1 MPAYRESLSRKKQ
14 SLGYL
19 CEDLTTTLNKL
30 RVCNDEGQIDPE
42 MLDQALE
49 LVIEVSGLEL
59 GIERRLNDLQYCLG
73 EVQIYL
79 WEGSGEYLQVEDCIA
94 QIQDFLDWAL

>member
-1 MPAYRESLSRKKQ
+1 MNSYRESRGIKKR

-19 CEDLTTTLNKL
+19 CEDLIRKLTKL
-30 RVCNDEGQIDPE
+30 RDCNDEGQIDPE

-79 WEGSGEYLQVEDCIA
+79 WEGSDEYLRVEDCIA

>member
-19 CEDLTTTLNKL
+19 CEDLTTKLNKL
-30 RVCNDEGQIDPE
+30 RDCNDEGQIDPE

>member
-19 CEDLTTTLNKL
+19 CEDLSRKLNKL
-30 RVCNDEGQIDPE
+30 RDCNDEGQVDPE

-59 GIERRLNDLQYCLG
+59 GIERRLNDLQYRLG